1 MKKVVDA
8 RKIPCPGPVVKAKKA
23 LQELD
28 KGTLEVLVDNEIA
41 VQNLKKLGS
50 YLNLEISAQKQDEH
64 NFTVIF
70 QKNQDHGEKTM
81 EQSGIKEVSENEA
94 GRILLFRWRKKKT
107 AGGHFF

>member
-41 VQNLKKLGS
+41 VQNLKKLGILS
-50 YLNLEISAQKQDEH
+50 ESGD
-64 NFTVIF
+64 FCS
-70 QKNQDHGEKTM
+70 KT
-81 EQSGIKEVSENEA
+81 G
-94 GRILLFRWRKKKT
+94 
-107 AGGHFF
+107 